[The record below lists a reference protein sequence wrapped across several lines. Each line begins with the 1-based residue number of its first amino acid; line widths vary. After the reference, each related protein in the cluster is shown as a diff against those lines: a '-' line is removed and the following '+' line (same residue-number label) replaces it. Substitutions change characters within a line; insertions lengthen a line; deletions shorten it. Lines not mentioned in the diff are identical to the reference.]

1 MKSILIFLVLFA
13 ASFAAPFLLVVDSSG
28 SMDEYT
34 NDNLTKMEAA
44 KQAAKSFVDS
54 TSSEIGLVTFG
65 TCDSYGDINSGGI
78 YLVEN
83 FTTDKTSLKSAID
96 SLEPYSS
103 TPIADALVEA
113 KTYLLATKGSG
124 TIVLITD
131 GEETCGGDPVYEAGY
146 IYNNSIGRV
155 NVVGFQLGDAADQ
168 EAREIAA
175 AGGGQYYAA
184 ENAAEL
190 ESALTTISYGD
201 GLSCCPMFVLIILP
215 LLAFAIRR

>member
-34 NDNLTKMEAA
+34 NGSITKMEAA
-44 KQAAKSFVDS
+44 KSAAKNFVDG
-54 TSSEIGLVTFG
+54 TYSEVGLVTFG
-65 TCDSYGDINSGGI
+65 NCDSSGDINSGGI
-78 YLVEN
+78 YLVQD

-96 SLEPYSS
+96 TLEPYSS
-103 TPIADALVEA
+103 TPIADALIEA
-113 KTYLLATKGSG
+113 KNYILSSKGSG

-146 IYNNSIGRV
+146 IYNNSIGTV
-155 NVVGFQLGDAADQ
+155 HVVGFQLGDYADQ
-168 EAREIAA
+168 EAREIAS

-184 ENAAEL
+184 GNVEEL

-201 GLSCCPMFVLIILP
+201 NYSCCPMFALIILP